1 MPTNFPGTVDVYT
14 VKVDNVSDVLAADIN
29 NVQDAIVAI
38 QNRIGAN
45 ASGAVITAA
54 GTQTITGAKT
64 FSQSIVAP
72 GFSGSGASL
81 TGFTI
86 GQITAGLGF
95 TPLQQGGG
103 AGQNNSKVYIGWNN
117 DNSDSIRLQID
128 ATNFGG
134 DWPLR
139 SRNGAKLWVSF
150 DAAGNIRGS
159 FNVNSITKADLGV
172 YYINFTNALPD
183 TNYAAVAGGGN
194 GGTFGFETAP
204 DFNYACRIITRNTFS
219 GSAQDTT
226 VVMVSIHR

>member
-45 ASGAVITAA
+45 ASGPVITSV
-54 GTQTITGAKT
+54 GTQTIAGAKT
-64 FSQSIVAP
+64 FSQTVVAP
-72 GFSGSGASL
+72 GFSGSGAAL
-81 TGFTI
+81 TGFTS
-86 GQITAGLGF
+86 GQITGGLGF
-95 TPLQQGGG
+95 TPVQQGGG
-103 AGQNNSKVYIGWNN
+103 AGQGTNKIYFGWQGN
-117 DNSDSIRLQID
+117 DALLQVD
-128 ATNFGG
+128 GTSFGA

-150 DAAGNIRGS
+150 DAAGTIRGS

-183 TNYAAVAGGGN
+183 TNYAAVVGGGN
-194 GGTFGFETAP
+194 GGVFGFETAP
-204 DFNYACRIITRNTFS
+204 DFNYACRITTRNTFS
-219 GSAQDTT
+219 GSASDTT